1 MQDFRSWSL
10 AAIRDEGVGMSWMEQ
25 RLSEWAPLLATRLAY
40 LLQGRAFI
48 IITDREREWFEKYFL
63 THINPLP
70 TTRPMLPFFSLRA
83 LYPRFDEISA
93 KEQADLL
100 EDMLSIT
107 FSNGF
112 VYFYIGKSSDARA
125 ALAKSSDMSYMWLFD
140 EQSQN
145 GFYLNSSDERLDS
158 KLVSLFKLFSKS
170 VDAVLLA
177 KASV

>member
-10 AAIRDEGVGMSWMEQ
+10 AAIREEGVGMSWMEQ
-25 RLSEWAPLLATRLAY
+25 RLSEWAPLLATRLKH
-40 LLQGRAFI
+40 LLSGRAFI
-48 IITDREREWFEKYFL
+48 LITDKEHEWFERYFL
-63 THINPLP
+63 SHINPLP
-70 TTRPMLPFFSLRA
+70 ATRPMLPFFSLRS
-83 LYPRFDEISA
+83 LYPRLDELSG

-107 FSNGF
+107 FANGF
-112 VYFYIGKSSDARA
+112 IYFYIGRSSDPRA

-140 EQSQN
+140 EQAQN
-145 GFYLNSSDERLDS
+145 GFYLNSADERLDL